1 MKFEDLLSQV
11 GDEPVFETGFLLAGS
26 GGAAGVQRQLSRW
39 VRAGR
44 VVQLRRELYAL
55 VSPFRKV
62 APHPFMVSNR
72 LFRGSYVSREAALAH
87 YGLIPEGVPLVTAAG
102 NGRPRRM
109 ETPLGA
115 FDLRHLKSTLIRG
128 FRTEEVAQGQRAF
141 VATPEKALL
150 DLVYLAEGGD
160 SSAFLRG
167 LRLQH
172 LERLNPHALA
182 VMAALFGGK
191 KAARATQ
198 TITALIREEKEAY
211 KDL

>member
-1 MKFEDLLSQV
+1 MKFEELLSAV
-11 GDEPVFETGFLLAGS
+11 GGEPVFETGFLLAGS
-26 GGAAGVQRQLSRW
+26 GGAAGVWRQLSRW

-44 VVQLRRELYAL
+44 VVQLRRGLYTLA
-55 VSPFRKV
+55 SPFRKV
-62 APHPFMVSNR
+62 DPQPFLVSNR
-72 LFRGSYVSREAALAH
+72 LFRGSYVSRQAALAH
-87 YGLIPEGVPLVTAAG
+87 YGLIPEAVPLVTASG
-102 NGRPRRM
+102 NGRPQRM
-109 ETPLGA
+109 ETPLGTY
-115 FDLRHLKSTLIRG
+115 DLRHLKPTLIRG

-172 LERLNPHALA
+172 LERLDLHALEGT
-182 VMAALFGGK
+182 AALFGGK
-191 KAARATQ
+191 KIARATQ
-198 TITALIREEKEAY
+198 TITALIREENEEY